1 MTERL
6 LLAAAASA
14 AFFAISCAA
23 KQPGIRV
30 SGTIEATEV
39 RIASQSTGRI
49 LSMPALEGD
58 LLTKGGVVAE
68 IDHAGLDLQL
78 GQANAG
84 VELASAQLDLLLGG
98 ARSEDLEQA
107 QAALDSSV
115 EALKLAKVDASR
127 MADLLASGSATQSQ
141 KDAADAKLA
150 SADAQQRQADQI
162 LKKLESSARPEEL
175 RQAKARLE
183 QARWSAKIVEKAIAD
198 CEIAAPI
205 SGVLSRRLA
214 EPGEL
219 AGPGTGLAVME
230 DLGDLELTVYVPEA
244 ELGKVAVGQEASIS
258 VDSFPGRAFKGKV
271 TRISSEAEFTPKN
284 VQTKDERVKQVF
296 AVTIGLGDGE
306 GSLRPGMPA
315 DAVLTAAGGAAR

>member
-1 MTERL
+1 MNKGAL
-6 LLAAAASA
+6 FAAAATFA
-14 AFFAISCAA
+14 ALSCAA
-23 KQPGIRV
+23 RHPGISA

-39 RIASQSTGRI
+39 RIASQSSGRI
-49 LSMPALEGD
+49 LSMPVREGD
-58 LLTKGGVVAE
+58 LLSKGGVVAE
-68 IDHAGLDLQL
+68 IDHSGLDLQL
-78 GQANAG
+78 GQASAG

-107 QAALDSSV
+107 QAALDSSA

-127 MADLLASGSATQSQ
+127 MAELLASGSATQSQ

-175 RQAKARLE
+175 REAKARLE
-183 QARWSAKIVEKAIAD
+183 QAQWAARIVEKAIAD
-198 CEIAAPI
+198 CEVAAPI
-205 SGVLSRRLA
+205 SGVVSHRLA

-244 ELGKVAVGQEASIS
+244 ELGMLAVGQAASIS
-258 VDSFPGRAFKGKV
+258 VDSFPGRAFAGKV
-271 TRISSEAEFTPKN
+271 TRIASEAEFTPKN